1 MSAADKG
8 LVAARG
14 RLPRLVRARKWTN
27 PRKGLEIEMKLER
40 INISYNGLTLSVIP
54 TEGGVISGRGKI
66 VGLFMSE
73 EDARSMEADKL
84 AVGIVAWDSLTPEQQ
99 AIAARNTE
107 SL

>member
-8 LVAARG
+8 RVAARG
-14 RLPRLVRARKWTN
+14 RLPRLIRARKWTN

-54 TEGGVISGRGKI
+54 TEGGFISGRGKI

-73 EDARSMEADKL
+73 EDARSEEADKL
-84 AVGIVAWDSLTPEQQ
+84 AWGTVAWDFLTPEQQ
-99 AIAARNTE
+99 LIAARNTE